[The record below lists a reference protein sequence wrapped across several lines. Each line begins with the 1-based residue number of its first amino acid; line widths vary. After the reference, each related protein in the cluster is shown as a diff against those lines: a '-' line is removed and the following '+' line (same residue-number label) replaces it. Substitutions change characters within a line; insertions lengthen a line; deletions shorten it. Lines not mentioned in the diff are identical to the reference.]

1 MTKDV
6 TLDEYQEASVDREV
20 ERQLQQE
27 KVETVT
33 LDKVKT
39 RTTKQLTQDLA
50 LFNFRLRKIE
60 EYLQSL
66 DAKLENVDAA
76 AYMAITSLER
86 KGSLNSIKEMNRKL
100 QLKVAKKIDETR
112 TTIAEYNDQIIAK
125 MKEEIEQKKKEAQD
139 AKENKSA

>member
-27 KVETVT
+27 EVETVT

-86 KGSLNSIKEMNRKL
+86 KGSLSSIKEMNRKL

>member
-27 KVETVT
+27 EVETVT

-112 TTIAEYNDQIIAK
+112 TTIADYNDQIIAK

>member
-86 KGSLNSIKEMNRKL
+86 KGSLHPVKEMNRKL

-112 TTIAEYNDQIIAK
+112 TTISDYNDKIIAK

-139 AKENKSA
+139 AKEDKSA